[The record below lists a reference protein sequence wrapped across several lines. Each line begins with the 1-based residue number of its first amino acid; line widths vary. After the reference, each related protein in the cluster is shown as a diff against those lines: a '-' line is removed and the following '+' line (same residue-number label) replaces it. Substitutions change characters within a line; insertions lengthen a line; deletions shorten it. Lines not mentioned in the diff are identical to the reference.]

1 MRLIHGIAQML
12 ARLYFGMRETN
23 LPSVM
28 GEECVEHCDYLRR
41 MADSGQINAAE
52 RRYVRRVLPQILR
65 QKSAEFFIER
75 TVLIQNAGKNL
86 VYGLILSTAVRRVP
100 FHRIVIDHVLFSFLL
115 YCPAAFL
122 RRHFLSVRCRYFHLI
137 S

>member
-28 GEECVEHCDYLRR
+28 GEECVEHCDYIRR

-52 RRYVRRVLPQILR
+52 DRLFDLVENAAWEDE
-65 QKSAEFFIER
+65 QKA
-75 TVLIQNAGKNL
+75 A
-86 VYGLILSTAVRRVP
+86 LILSFYDWLNEKPDEFLESAGFSRDE
-100 FHRIVIDHVLFSFLL
+100 IVEGMEDALKLIGMEIPE
-115 YCPAAFL
+115 YL
-122 RRHFLSVRCRYFHLI
+122 RMR
-137 S
+137 

>member
-52 RRYVRRVLPQILR
+52 DRLFDLVENAAWEDE
-65 QKSAEFFIER
+65 QKA
-75 TVLIQNAGKNL
+75 A
-86 VYGLILSTAVRRVP
+86 LILSFYDWLNEKPDEFLESARFSRDE
-100 FHRIVIDHVLFSFLL
+100 IVEGMEDALKLIGMEIPE
-115 YCPAAFL
+115 YL
-122 RRHFLSVRCRYFHLI
+122 RMR
-137 S
+137 